1 MKKIKI
7 RKKKVALIGNMNNN
21 NFTLLRIL
29 RDNKIDA
36 HLFLYSNETFQP
48 QADTKNYLNWRS
60 YIHNLNISNGKPDIL
75 FFNKNKLSKKLQ
87 DFNFIIGNGIAPYIL
102 KKINRKLDI
111 FMPYA
116 EGIEHI
122 NENTDSLIKILLNKP
137 NLFLKNVWFNI
148 CALLQKLSIDN
159 CDSITTF
166 NLHNFSLKTFENL
179 GVKPSLIPLFTFY
192 HKEHIPKFDKKNLK
206 KIF

>member
-60 YIHNLNISNGKPDIL
+60 YIHNLNIYRMVSLIFYSL
-75 FFNKNKLSKKLQ
+75 T
-87 DFNFIIGNGIAPYIL
+87 
-102 KKINRKLDI
+102 KINSRKS
-111 FMPYA
+111 Y
-116 EGIEHI
+116 
-122 NENTDSLIKILLNKP
+122 KIL
-137 NLFLKNVWFNI
+137 I
-148 CALLQKLSIDN
+148 LLSEME
-159 CDSITTF
+159 
-166 NLHNFSLKTFENL
+166 LH
-179 GVKPSLIPLFTFY
+179 
-192 HKEHIPKFDKKNLK
+192 HIF
-206 KIF
+206 

>member
-102 KKINRKLDI
+102 KK
-111 FMPYA
+111 
-116 EGIEHI
+116 
-122 NENTDSLIKILLNKP
+122 
-137 NLFLKNVWFNI
+137 
-148 CALLQKLSIDN
+148 
-159 CDSITTF
+159 
-166 NLHNFSLKTFENL
+166 
-179 GVKPSLIPLFTFY
+179 
-192 HKEHIPKFDKKNLK
+192 
-206 KIF
+206 